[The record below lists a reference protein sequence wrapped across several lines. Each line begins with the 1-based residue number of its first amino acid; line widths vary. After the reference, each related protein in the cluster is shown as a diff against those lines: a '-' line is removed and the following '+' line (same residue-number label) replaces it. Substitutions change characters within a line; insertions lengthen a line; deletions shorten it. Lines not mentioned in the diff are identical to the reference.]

1 MYSKLTYLK
10 ELNDVIDDINEDD
23 ANNNYENDI

>member
-1 MYSKLTYLK
+1 MYSKLTCLK